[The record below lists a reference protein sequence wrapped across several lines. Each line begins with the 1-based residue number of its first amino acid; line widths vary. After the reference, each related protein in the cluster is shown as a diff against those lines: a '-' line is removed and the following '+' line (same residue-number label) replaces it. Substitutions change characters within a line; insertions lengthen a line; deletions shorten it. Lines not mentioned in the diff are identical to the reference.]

1 MGKTLGIVALVFGII
16 GVVVLLI
23 DIYLTFTFV
32 ALSPFIYPPIPLLIT
47 LVVIIIACIIVAIVC
62 GAVGIKKD
70 DTPGLAIAGLVLG
83 SILTIPFLIGIIGAL
98 ISSLT
103 TPYLIPP

>member
-23 DIYLTFTFV
+23 DIYLTFIFV
-32 ALSPFIYPPIPLLIT
+32 ALSPFIYPPIPLLTT
-47 LVVIIIACIIVAIVC
+47 LAVIIIACIIVAIVC

-70 DTPGLAIAGLVLG
+70 DSPGLAIAGLVLG

-103 TPYLIPP
+103 TPYPIPP